1 MSAPSQNSKKVKV
14 RDPNA
19 ATIPEFTVRMK
30 DCETSEGRTAI
41 FECQIHGTPQ
51 PLISFYRGTKE
62 LFEAGKYKIT
72 QDGDKYMLA
81 INNVQLND
89 EDEYSVKAKN
99 KGGSRMSRAYL
110 TVKCP
115 PKINLPER

>member
-1 MSAPSQNSKKVKV
+1 
-14 RDPNA
+14 
-19 ATIPEFTVRMK
+19 
-30 DCETSEGRTAI
+30 
-41 FECQIHGTPQ
+41 
-51 PLISFYRGTKE
+51 
-62 LFEAGKYKIT
+62 
-72 QDGDKYMLA
+72 MLA

-115 PKINLPER
+115 PKINLPERYNFHQDAFKINFFLLFGSFYKLKNLFLQLKILGIRQL